1 MLKLAISLILFL
13 GSVTNNVSSL
23 DDVNAYDSIIVVTID
38 GITAHQ
44 YEAIQY
50 LVDER
55 DDLQIEYGCLWSGVM
70 VFKLYNSPLKER
82 GDVHLYIKSLVNRV
96 SPTPSMDIMHVH
108 TGVAG
113 TAKC

>member
-1 MLKLAISLILFL
+1 MIALFLSFIISLSFVGEGPI
-13 GSVTNNVSSL
+13 TEAE
-23 DDVNAYDSIIVVTID
+23 VNAYDSIIVVTIE

-55 DDLQIEYGCLWSGVM
+55 DELQIEYGCLWSGVM

-96 SPTPSMDIMHVH
+96 SPTPSMEIMHVH